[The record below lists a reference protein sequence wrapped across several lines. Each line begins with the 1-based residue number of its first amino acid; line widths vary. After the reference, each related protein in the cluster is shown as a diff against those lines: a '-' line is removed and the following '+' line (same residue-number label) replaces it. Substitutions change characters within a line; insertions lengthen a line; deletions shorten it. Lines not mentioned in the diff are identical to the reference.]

1 MGQRPTRKAGI
12 QKARV
17 ADQSLQR
24 TLDAIVERLE
34 VLDGLRGDSLDQAVT
49 YRDLDNSG
57 FTIEGSTIGGAGTTQ
72 IIVTPPASG
81 GDGPV
86 PGPTTPPTVLSV
98 NETFLALLI
107 SWTNPPFNLQ
117 HIEVWRSAT
126 DNLSTAVMIGTTVS
140 AKYVD
145 YVGAEQT
152 YYYWARAVATDGTKS
167 AYNAVAGTLGA
178 TGIDPGNL
186 SIDPRFFALVDGT
199 GTELPFLTDG
209 AGTIGIDGGLIVSE
223 SIRATSIFANDLGA
237 NEINVVEINAVLATL
252 DTVIASVFATQEA
265 PAYRVEL
272 ENIAGTVYP
281 LWYGSGAKS
290 SGTGLFYV
298 DQNGQVVVKGLLNAG
313 MIRQSFFA
321 PATTNYNSFRIACDY
336 PSNYSGGVY
345 SGKAAHICPTLS
357 TSQATAFGLA
367 TRSTSA
373 SLSTVTFTSP
383 TVSLLGP
390 ANSSV
395 TQYGRLGSDSELL
408 HLTVL
413 VTATSEGTATISG
426 WNQAIRGTLEVDV
439 QYQYDGDTQWSY
451 LTTLPMTAF
460 GTGTVSFSTVVCTR
474 STAFDTLSFRYR
486 VRPLTLDL
494 PRPEDEFDT
503 NRSSLIDLVSSS
515 LVITA
520 ANFGYA
526 DNTLTTLTASQID
539 DTPLTPEQLDQLTGV
554 PRLPGFSG
562 GIIP

>member
-1 MGQRPTRKAGI
+1 MATRKTSKAGI
-12 QKARV
+12 PKLRV
-17 ADQSLQR
+17 QDSALQR
-24 TLDAIVERLE
+24 QLDAIVERLE
-34 VLDGLRGDSLDQAVT
+34 VLDGVRGDDLDQAVT
-49 YRDLDNSG
+49 FRDLNAAG
-57 FTIEGSTIGGAGTTQ
+57 YPITTGLGGGGSPQIGNRPDT
-72 IIVTPPASG
+72 
-81 GDGPV
+81 GDGPGV
-86 PGPTTPPTVLSV
+86 GPTTAPENLAAT
-98 NETFLALLI
+98 ETFLALLLT
-107 SWTNPPFNLQ
+107 WTNPSFNLQ

-126 DNLSTAVMIGTTVS
+126 DNLSAALMVGTTVS
-140 AKYVD
+140 PQFVD
-145 YVGAEQT
+145 YVGAEAA
-152 YYYWARAVATDGTKS
+152 YYYWVRALATDGTYS
-167 AYNAVAGTLGA
+167 AYNAVAGTLGE
-178 TGIDPGNL
+178 TGINPGNL

-209 AGTIGIDGGLIVSE
+209 AGTIGIDGDLIVSE
-223 SIRATSIFANDLGA
+223 SIRATSIVGNSIGA
-237 NEINVVEINAVLATL
+237 DQIAAIQLSAINSDMGTITAGLLRTA
-252 DTVIASVFATQEA
+252 DS
-265 PAYRVEL
+265 PAYRVEVQDQ
-272 ENIAGTVYP
+272 AATFYP

-298 DQNGQVVVKGLLNAG
+298 DQNGQVVVKGLLDAG

-345 SGKAAHICPTLS
+345 SGKAAHICPILS
-357 TSQATAFGLA
+357 TSQATAFVLA
-367 TRSTSA
+367 TRSNSA

-383 TVSLLGP
+383 TVSVLGP
-390 ANSSV
+390 ANSSA

-408 HLTVL
+408 HITVL

-474 STAFDTLSFRYR
+474 STAFDTLYFRYR

-494 PRPEDEFDT
+494 PRGEDEFDT
-503 NRSSLIDLVSSS
+503 ILSSVASLISSS

-554 PRLPGFSG
+554 PQLPGFNG